1 MEKRYRKAVKED
13 AEYADSVIILDE
25 VHTLPIDYLQ
35 PCLKAISYITTFL
48 NSEAIFMTA
57 TMPDYRNLLYT
68 YGSRDLVVTDLVKD
82 KTFFDK
88 FKKCD
93 FSGIG
98 TISDEQL
105 LLRCRRAPSCLVI
118 VNKKK
123 TARKL
128 YNECL
133 NCNIK

>member
-57 TMPDYRNLLYT
+57 TMPDYR
-68 YGSRDLVVTDLVKD
+68 
-82 KTFFDK
+82 
-88 FKKCD
+88 
-93 FSGIG
+93 SGIG